1 MRVIYKQDTDD
12 VVFADMSVKNCYI
25 KQSRYNKDV
34 RTITK
39 KEHHH
44 TSFEIH
50 IINSGHQIYQIMDK
64 EYIVGSGQY
73 LVIPPEIK
81 HRCKETS
88 PDLEKIAITFHI
100 DEGSPFK
107 SINKHVCGKTTERM
121 EGNLNKILE
130 ENKNKLFNSLRIV
143 ENCVF
148 EILVLILRSFGVR
161 ETALC
166 EEDSSEDM
174 RFFIAKQYINDN
186 IELDLKV
193 SDVAAYCYLG
203 TKQLTRL
210 FKEVG
215 DITPAAYIQKKR
227 IDYIEKLLLETELSL
242 HDISEKMNF
251 SSEYHFNSFFKKI
264 AGMPPGAFRKMIK

>member
-1 MRVIYKQDTDD
+1 MKIIYKQDTVD
-12 VVFADMSVKNCYI
+12 VAFADMGVKNCCI
-25 KQSRYNKDV
+25 KQYRYNKDI
-34 RTITK
+34 RATTK

-50 IINSGHQIYQIMDK
+50 IINSGHQVYQIMDK
-64 EYIVGSGQY
+64 EYAVQGGQY
-73 LVIPPEIK
+73 LIIPPEIK

-88 PDLEKIAITFHI
+88 QDLEKIAITFHI
-100 DEGSPFK
+100 DENSPFK
-107 SINKHVCGKTTERM
+107 SIGNHVCGKTTERM

-130 ENKNKLFNSLRIV
+130 ENKNRLFNSLRIV
-143 ENCVF
+143 GNCVF
-148 EILVLILRSFGVR
+148 EILVLILRCCGVK
-161 ETALC
+161 ETDQC
-166 EEDSSEDM
+166 ESDSGEDM

-215 DITPAAYIQKKR
+215 NITPAAYIQKKR
-227 IDYIEKLLLETELSL
+227 IDYIEKLLVETELSL

-264 AGMPPGAFRKMIK
+264 AGMPPGEFRKMIK